1 MDDNLFD
8 DLPLDDAAAG
18 GGSGGSGGVPAAGSV
33 SSRLPWRYAGP
44 GRARF
49 PMVASGAAARRAAK
63 AGANGGKGRRGLDID
78 DHIRHAV
85 REESAATLGRAGS
98 LLQEA
103 VAALSE
109 FDRECAAGDT
119 ARDRVAP
126 VAAAGAEVGASV
138 GASAER
144 RALLVAA
151 AAALWQYVVQ
161 REAMGLTNHDALE
174 HVYGVTRE
182 LWGLMGSAEVV
193 CRKCGQ

>member
-1 MDDNLFD
+1 MDDNPFD
-8 DLPLDDAAAG
+8 DHPLDDAAAG
-18 GGSGGSGGVPAAGSV
+18 GAGSPAAGSV

-44 GRARF
+44 GRVRF
-49 PMVASGAAARRAAK
+49 PMVASGGAARRAAK
-63 AGANGGKGRRGLDID
+63 AAGGGKGRRGLDID

-85 REESAATLGRAGS
+85 REESAATLGRAGTV
-98 LLQEA
+98 LQEA

-109 FDRECAAGDT
+109 FDRGHAGDD
-119 ARDRVAP
+119 AGVRDRVHGAGGTTGVSSVPGGAP
-126 VAAAGAEVGASV
+126 
-138 GASAER
+138 AER